1 MLKKHVLSFAA
12 MELLKTGCQYDLLAS
27 SASSGNVSVLHVK
40 LTDAALKAVEEYHEW
55 TRKLKVI
62 MLRAIYQSAEFSKCA
77 AQFRNRASCK
87 FMTQTWP

>member
-1 MLKKHVLSFAA
+1 

-62 MLRAIYQSAEFSKCA
+62 MLRAEFAKCA